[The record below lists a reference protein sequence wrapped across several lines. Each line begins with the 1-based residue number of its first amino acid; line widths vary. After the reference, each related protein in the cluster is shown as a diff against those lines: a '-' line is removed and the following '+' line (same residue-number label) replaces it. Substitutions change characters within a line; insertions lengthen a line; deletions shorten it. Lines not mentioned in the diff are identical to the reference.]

1 MNDELE
7 GQEPSFGEKFGR
19 NALGAA
25 IGAGMGIGMA
35 VGMDIAG
42 KGFGA
47 AGRKLAR
54 NPRVR
59 EKVQQ
64 GGALAGNL
72 VRNLKDIGKP
82 AAERTVKV
90 QARAMKDNALAGVQ
104 MRDLGGADIQS
115 PSQRYANSST
125 GELAPN
131 VQEFN
136 AVTRAG
142 GSFSPERGT
151 LVDRHFQRLQ
161 SDATKSVPPGYQVP
175 ERKVAPEVQ
184 AYVEQKRNL
193 ASPVDL
199 SDQSRQIEVAER
211 ATGDLGQGAGQ
222 LTATT
227 AGSFASGYARRQ
239 GYVDSNP
246 IEQGIK
252 AASADDYQANRQ
264 EMRELRRNEDI
275 NLNEIDARTD
285 PNYNAATPE
294 LSDTAI
300 ESIKPAEYETVSN
313 FETFARDPD
322 SGEALNLG
330 VRTTKPMDLTGGDEM
345 PQAAREAGDAVIRR
359 LRNEN
364 EAKRMTARKKL
375 EEKGMPVTPSRVERF
390 AATSFPEQVAERE
403 STISSLTKQTQID
416 GDTGRKTTTYTYTQE
431 VPEGMQE
438 IASGGERALSNFG
451 PDAQIE
457 KTAAGRAIRGGS
469 RISETMGPVE
479 RTRQMASNPD
489 ALTTP
494 IPDTGDDR
502 LMPTQQQYGEVG
514 TYPEGVQPKAA
525 YTKRVTDPELL
536 GQMGALKQDTDPGRG
551 TGIYGYEKSYTAG
564 AIDRSTGDFTAAAEK
579 QPSLVMKKF
588 EPGTEGM
595 SYPRQVESAGA
606 REIGYPD
613 AGDRAQ
619 KVAESQEKMSRY
631 KPGTQRFAR
640 AESTATDLTEGAAKR
655 KAAAQLAAKVRDI
668 QMRVNPAQQEAEL
681 AKLGIGKTA
690 GPSMRTTSME
700 GFPRTI

>member
-35 VGMDIAG
+35 VGMDLAG

-161 SDATKSVPPGYQVP
+161 SDATKSVPPGYQAP

-184 AYVEQKRNL
+184 AYVEQKQNL

-199 SDQSRQIEVAER
+199 SDQSRQIEVSER

-285 PNYNAATPE
+285 PNYDAPSPE

-313 FETFARDPD
+313 FETYSRDPD
-322 SGEALNLG
+322 TGEAVNTG
-330 VRTTKPMDLTGGDEM
+330 VRTTKPMDITGGDEM
-345 PQAAREAGDAVIRR
+345 PEIAREAGDSVINR
-359 LRNEN
+359 LKLEN
-364 EAKRMTARKKL
+364 ETKRMNARKKL
-375 EEKGMPVTPSRVERF
+375 EERGMPVTPSRVERM
-390 AATSFPEQVAERE
+390 AATSSPEQVSQRE

-451 PDAQIE
+451 PDAQIQ
-457 KTAAGRAIRGGS
+457 KTAAGRAIKGGS

-479 RTRQMASNPD
+479 RTRQLDAEPD
-489 ALTTP
+489 VGGLTRP
-494 IPDTGDDR
+494 VYSQGQDIAGR
-502 LMPTQQQYGEVG
+502 EME
-514 TYPEGVQPKAA
+514 TYQ
-525 YTKRVTDPELL
+525 
-536 GQMGALKQDTDPGRG
+536 GQDADPGRG

-640 AESTATDLTEGAAKR
+640 AEATASDLTEGAAKR
-655 KAAAQLAAKVRDI
+655 KASAQLAAKVRDI
-668 QMRVNPAQQEAEL
+668 QMRVNPSRQAEEL

-690 GPSMRTTSME
+690 GPSMRTTSMD
-700 GFPRTI
+700 GFPRTV